1 MSQPSIPQGELYVLL
16 KIIYRHP
23 LCVKNV
29 FQIYCWFFFWFFFLC
44 FFLSKLICIYL
55 FDNINC
61 SHLSNQ
67 VNCDCFKSTKEIL
80 CLLKETNSSSDFSKV
95 LIYCICSKFSL
106 KCSMRKSI
114 CSHSYFH
121 GECID
126 FKSFVTVIHCVTHT
140 TRCFHYR
147 YTNEIQNSNKVL
159 S

>member
-29 FQIYCWFFFWFFFLC
+29 FQIYWWFFFCVC

-67 VNCDCFKSTKEIL
+67 VNCDCFKSTKKVL

-95 LIYCICSKFSL
+95 LICCICSKFCLKGTMFNAQKHLQPFILSWRMHWFQKLCYSHPLCNPYNKMFSL
-106 KCSMRKSI
+106 
-114 CSHSYFH
+114 
-121 GECID
+121 
-126 FKSFVTVIHCVTHT
+126 
-140 TRCFHYR
+140 
-147 YTNEIQNSNKVL
+147 
-159 S
+159 

>member
-29 FQIYCWFFFWFFFLC
+29 FQIYWWFFFCVC

-106 KCSMRKSI
+106 KGTMFNAQKHLQPFILSWRMHWFQKLCY
-114 CSHSYFH
+114 SHPLCNPY
-121 GECID
+121 
-126 FKSFVTVIHCVTHT
+126 
-140 TRCFHYR
+140 
-147 YTNEIQNSNKVL
+147 NKMFSL
-159 S
+159 

>member
-29 FQIYCWFFFWFFFLC
+29 FQIYWWFFFFC
-44 FFLSKLICIYL
+44 VCVFLSKLICIYL

-106 KCSMRKSI
+106 KGTMFNAQKHLQPFILSWRMHWFQKLCY
-114 CSHSYFH
+114 SHPLCNPY
-121 GECID
+121 
-126 FKSFVTVIHCVTHT
+126 
-140 TRCFHYR
+140 
-147 YTNEIQNSNKVL
+147 NKMFSL
-159 S
+159 

>member
-1 MSQPSIPQGELYVLL
+1 MYFWRSFTGIHCVLRMYFRF
-16 KIIYRHP
+16 IAG
-23 LCVKNV
+23 
-29 FQIYCWFFFWFFFLC
+29 FFLGFFLC

-106 KCSMRKSI
+106 KGTMFNAQKHLQPFILSWRMHWFQKLCY
-114 CSHSYFH
+114 SHPLCNPY
-121 GECID
+121 
-126 FKSFVTVIHCVTHT
+126 
-140 TRCFHYR
+140 
-147 YTNEIQNSNKVL
+147 NKMFSL
-159 S
+159 